1 LEDFLQTLA
10 EGYDTIINEN
20 AANLSGGEKQKISL
34 LRALLK
40 NPDVL
45 ILDEPTSALDT
56 NSRVALK
63 AYLNEIK
70 QNKIIIVVTHD
81 KDFIDDSENAVI
93 TIDKPI
99 AS

>member
-1 LEDFLQTLA
+1 MQTLA